1 MRSGRLRVMPT
12 AAELREEFLL
22 DPEVAFLNHGSF
34 GACPRPVLERYQEWQ
49 RELEREPVRFLARR
63 LPGLLDEARAELAR
77 YVGAAPGDLAF
88 VDNATVGVNLAA
100 RSLGLGPGDE
110 VLATSLE
117 YGACDLAWEHLCAR
131 IGARYVRAEVPLPL
145 AGSPDIVEALFA
157 SRSGRTRV
165 VFVSH
170 VTSETGLLLPLEEIA
185 ARARTEGLPLVVD
198 GAHGPG
204 QVPLELDRL
213 GADVYVGNC
222 HKWLC
227 APKGAGF
234 VHVRGGRQQDIDGA
248 VVGWG
253 YDDDAGFVPRVE
265 RQGTRDPSALLSV
278 PAAIAYQAERG
289 WEKVRA
295 RCTALARETRDDLCA
310 LLGTEPIAPGE
321 LVLQMASVAL
331 PPCDGE
337 ELQRRLLDEHR
348 IEVPVSRRGRL
359 LRVSVAGYT
368 GREDVERLLD
378 ALPRLVRTSRSR

>member
-1 MRSGRLRVMPT
+1 MPT
-12 AAELREEFLL
+12 PAELRAEFLL
-22 DPEVAFLNHGSF
+22 DPEVTFLNHGSF
-34 GACPRPVLERYQEWQ
+34 GACPLPVLERCQEWQ

-63 LPGLLDEARAELAR
+63 LPELLDEARAELAR

-88 VDNATVGVNLAA
+88 VDNATAGVNVAA

-117 YGACDLAWEHLCAR
+117 YGACDLAWEHVCAR
-131 IGARYVRAEVPLPL
+131 VGARYVRAEIPLPL
-145 AGSPDIVEALFA
+145 AGSSDLVEALFA
-157 SRSGRTRV
+157 SRSERTRA

-170 VTSETGLLLPLEEIA
+170 VASETGLLLPIEDIA

-204 QVPLELDRL
+204 QVPLDLDRL

-234 VHVRGGRQQDIDGA
+234 VHVRRGLQERVDGP

-253 YDDDAGFVPRVE
+253 YEEEAGFVARIE

-278 PAAIAYQAERG
+278 PAAIAFQADRG
-289 WEKVRA
+289 WDEVRA
-295 RCTALARETRDDLCA
+295 RCTALARRSRDELCA
-310 LLGTEPIAPGE
+310 LLGTDPIAPRE

-337 ELQRRLLDEHR
+337 ELQRRLFDEHR
-348 IEVPVSRRGRL
+348 IEVPVSRRDRL
-359 LRVSVAGYT
+359 LRISVAGYT

>member
-1 MRSGRLRVMPT
+1 MPT
-12 AAELREEFLL
+12 PAELRAEFLL
-22 DPEVAFLNHGSF
+22 DPEVTFLNHGSF
-34 GACPRPVLERYQEWQ
+34 GACPLPVLERCQEWQ

-63 LPGLLDEARAELAR
+63 LPELLDEARAELAR

-88 VDNATVGVNLAA
+88 VDNATAGVNVAA

-117 YGACDLAWEHLCAR
+117 YGACDLAWEHVCAR
-131 IGARYVRAEVPLPL
+131 VGARYVRAEIPLPL
-145 AGSPDIVEALFA
+145 AGSSDLVEALFA
-157 SRSGRTRV
+157 SRSERTRA

-170 VTSETGLLLPLEEIA
+170 VASETGLLLPIEDIA

-204 QVPLELDRL
+204 QVPLDLDRL

-234 VHVRGGRQQDIDGA
+234 VHVRRGLQERVDGP

-253 YDDDAGFVPRVE
+253 YEEEAGFVARIE

-278 PAAIAYQAERG
+278 PAAIAFQADRG
-289 WEKVRA
+289 WDEVRA
-295 RCTALARETRDDLCA
+295 RCTALARRSRDELCA
-310 LLGTEPIAPGE
+310 LLGTDPIAPRE

-337 ELQRRLLDEHR
+337 ELQRRLFDEHR
-348 IEVPVSRRGRL
+348 IEVPVSRRDRL
-359 LRVSVAGYT
+359 LRISVAGYT

-378 ALPRLVRTSRSR
+378 ALLRLVRTSRSR